1 VNVAWTRGALRD
13 LTDIGR
19 FVASDDPSAARRL
32 TARLKTRANRA
43 ARFPYAGR
51 MVPEFGR
58 EDIREFVEGNCRI
71 VYRVLRRHIH
81 ILTVFEGHRQM
92 PLEGA
97 ESSERISP

>member
-1 VNVAWTRGALRD
+1 MKVGWTRGALQD

-51 MVPEFGR
+51 VVPEFER
-58 EDIREFVEGNCRI
+58 EDIREFIEGNYRI
-71 VYRVLRRHIH
+71 VYRVLGRQVHV
-81 ILTVFEGHRQM
+81 LTVFEGHR
-92 PLEGA
+92 LLSGDVLDD
-97 ESSERISP
+97 SSEQE

>member
-1 VNVAWTRGALRD
+1 MNVAWTRGALQD

-32 TARLKTRANRA
+32 TGRLKTRAKRA
-43 ARFPYAGR
+43 ARFSYAGR

-58 EDIREFVEGNCRI
+58 EDIREFVEGNYRI
-71 VYRVLRRHIH
+71 VYRVLKRHIH

-92 PLEGA
+92 LLEGA
-97 ESSERISP
+97 ESV

>member
-1 VNVAWTRGALRD
+1 MKVAWTPGALQD

-19 FVASDDPSAARRL
+19 FVASDDPAAARRL

-51 MVPEFGR
+51 IVPEFER
-58 EDIREFVEGNCRI
+58 EDIREFVEGNYRI

-81 ILTVFEGHRQM
+81 ILTVFEAHRQLPM
-92 PLEGA
+92 DLLDDFARPG
-97 ESSERISP
+97 